1 MGRLNIGQSAL
12 LPTSQ
17 LSSQSSPSF
26 NTLRKKKKN
35 HLFYFQA
42 KKKSPNKNFELKS
55 KNKNCNR
62 TSPPWKKSP
71 SSILN
76 NILGTQSKE
85 KKNKVKCS
93 KPTESQKKKKKK
105 ETKTQY
111 TRLQPNLKKPE
122 HEQQIH
128 QVKQNHLSKKKQNQN
143 SSTTTTNGN
152 GNLRSYAKA
161 TQ

>member
-1 MGRLNIGQSAL
+1 MGPLNIGQPAP

-26 NTLRKKKKN
+26 NTLRKKKKIIYST
-35 HLFYFQA
+35 FKR

-105 ETKTQY
+105 
-111 TRLQPNLKKPE
+111 R
-122 HEQQIH
+122 
-128 QVKQNHLSKKKQNQN
+128 NQN
-143 SSTTTTNGN
+143 PIYAITT
-152 GNLRSYAKA
+152 
-161 TQ
+161 